1 LSTTGEFGNVSE
13 TAPQGG
19 LDTFTR
25 RYLVILG
32 SAIVA
37 GLAWWLVNTD
47 SRVSELNAM
56 LAADPQLAGYPFPFR
71 VLALEGGVADM
82 NSPRSAN
89 VSAIQ
94 GLRAMFPELRR
105 SSAVSPEMMAAQET
119 LAEVQS
125 RAADLVTRQEDVD
138 RVRWV
143 LDESWLA
150 GQGIFVQ

>member
-1 LSTTGEFGNVSE
+1 MTDTEQQ
-13 TAPQGG
+13 PG

-32 SAIVA
+32 TAIVA
-37 GLAWWLVNTD
+37 GFLWWLVNAD

-56 LAADPQLAGYPFPFR
+56 LAADQRLAAYPYPFR
-71 VLALEGGVADM
+71 VFALEGGVAEM
-82 NSPRSAN
+82 GSPRSASL
-89 VSAIQ
+89 SAIQ
-94 GLRAMFPELRR
+94 GLRAMFPELRG
-105 SSAVSPEMMAAQET
+105 SSAVSAEMMAAQET

-125 RAADLVTRQEDVD
+125 HAAELVAGQADVD
-138 RVRWV
+138 RVSWV